1 MIHVREMGCTPA
13 ELVHWLEPAMGSYYP
28 QTGYWLDNNHQFG
41 AEKPIIQIRATTL
54 APRRIALIQ
63 IPMTRVEFSFPNDW
77 DVEQIQGVLDRF
89 DLYTRRGGG

>member
-13 ELVHWLEPAMGSYYP
+13 ELAHWLEPAMGSYYP
-28 QTGYWLDNNHQFG
+28 QTGYWLDNNHQLG
-41 AEKPIIQIRATTL
+41 PPNPLIQLRVTAL
-54 APRRIALIQ
+54 PARRIALIE
-63 IPMTRVEFSFPNDW
+63 IPITRVEFIFPKDW